1 MSKKDGVLFL
11 VQKEPWFS
19 MTKSGLKKEEYR
31 EIKPYYT
38 SKWLDPYDKYLSATL
53 LNALRVQTI
62 QNKFLIEDVNDILTN
77 LQTKYHTVHFSNG
90 MPKRGTSPEK
100 HIEFRN
106 PKIRISEGRP
116 EWGAEPH
123 KLYFVIT
130 WEET

>member
-1 MSKKDGVLFL
+1 MSNKNGVLYL

-19 MTKSGLKKEEYR
+19 MTKSGQKQEEYR

-38 SKWLDPYDKYLSATL
+38 DKWIHPFDKRLAATL
-53 LNALRVQTI
+53 LNALGVQTI
-62 QNKFLIEDVNDILTN
+62 QNKFLIEDTNKILN
-77 LQTKYHTVHFSNG
+77 QLQYHTVHFSNG

-100 HIEFRN
+100 HIEFRK

-130 WEET
+130 WEKK

>member
-19 MTKSGLKKEEYR
+19 MTKSGQKQEEYR
-31 EIKPYYT
+31 EIKTYYT
-38 SKWLDPYDKYLSATL
+38 AKWLDPYDKYLSTTL
-53 LNALRVQTI
+53 LNALGVQTI
-62 QNKFLIEDVNDILTN
+62 QNKFLIEDANDILN
-77 LQTKYHTVHFSNG
+77 QLQYHTVHFSNG

-106 PKIRISEGRP
+106 PKIRISKGRP
-116 EWGAEPH
+116 EWGAKPG

-130 WEET
+130 WDK